1 MRVVA
6 GETLSAELE
15 LRVGEPAVAV
25 SVVGAPTGASAGT
38 GAVRA

>member
-1 MRVVA
+1 VA

-25 SVVGAPTGASAGT
+25 AVVAAPAGESTSAGT